1 MRKINHE
8 IFTIFSR
15 FVYNF
20 NKYFNF
26 NGNILYDGIIIN
38 NVPKLEYW
46 IFYTLTF
53 YLYPVIIFK
62 KTRIILY
69 WNSKNRYF
77 INKKNCSLRVSDK
90 KKNWFR
96 RYKLII
102 EWKYT
107 KILIICNA
115 NNLESSKNSY
125 INFFYREIG
134 HK

>member
-38 NVPKLEYW
+38 NVSKLEYW

-69 WNSKNRYF
+69 WNSKYF
-77 INKKNCSLRVSDK
+77 INKKIAPYVYPIK
-90 KKNWFR
+90 KK
-96 RYKLII
+96 LISTI
-102 EWKYT
+102 QTYHWMKVYENFDHLQY
-107 KILIICNA
+107 
-115 NNLESSKNSY
+115 NLESSKNSY
-125 INFFYREIG
+125 IDFFYREIG

>member
-1 MRKINHE
+1 MKFSPFFHVLCTISINISISME
-8 IFTIFSR
+8 IFFM
-15 FVYNF
+15 
-20 NKYFNF
+20 
-26 NGNILYDGIIIN
+26 IIIN
-38 NVPKLEYW
+38 NVSILEYW

-90 KKNWFR
+90 KKIWFR

-115 NNLESSKNSY
+115 HNLESSKNSY